1 MTGLRTRVVVADDDQ
16 AVRDALSDLVASQPD
31 LDLVGAAVDHPDA
44 IRLAVHNRPDAL
56 LLDVRMPRG
65 TATGTVRAIR
75 DRAPDVGVL
84 VLSGYEDPASAV
96 DLVAAG
102 ASGYLVK
109 GVADQEVL
117 EGIARTARGQLTM
130 SAPLAR
136 QCVELLR
143 RHPHAIAGSGG
154 EVGRTTGEATG
165 AAGGPAEGAR
175 GGAEAAV
182 AADGADDAGGGT
194 AGEEGWYRLLFEHAP
209 EATVVV
215 DQDGR
220 ILQVNA
226 ATEGLFGYPREQLR
240 GRPVDV
246 LLPDHPVAIYRRDSD
261 EVTARP
267 SGLELVGR
275 RRDGSEL
282 PIELSVGR
290 VVTDAGPRVILTV
303 RDMTE
308 IAGARDVLENSLQ
321 VLREAGQ
328 QERGLVEDLV
338 RAQERERA
346 RIAAGIHDDSL
357 QVLTAA
363 SLRVQQLRRRLS
375 DPEDL
380 KVLSKVEETLKLAGD
395 RLRRMIFDFRPPALE
410 DEGLVAALQ
419 IYLDRL
425 QEDTGVSYRL
435 DSQLDEEPPLETR
448 VVIYRIVQEALM
460 NVRKHARASR
470 VGVRL
475 SAAEG
480 GCLVEVTDDGVGY
493 YPQRAES
500 RSGHLGLILMRDR
513 AEIAGGWCR
522 IESAPGAGTTVE
534 FWVPFEVR
542 PEGSES

>member
-1 MTGLRTRVVVADDDQ
+1 MTGLRTRVVIADDDRV
-16 AVRDALSDLVASQPD
+16 VRDALSDLVTSQPD

-44 IRLAVHNRPDAL
+44 IRLAVHNRPDTL

-65 TATGTVRAIR
+65 TAADTVRAIR

-84 VLSGYEDPASAV
+84 VLSAYGDPAGAV
-96 DLVAAG
+96 DVIAAG

-130 SAPLAR
+130 SAALAR
-136 QCVELLR
+136 RCVELLR
-143 RHPHAIAGSGG
+143 RNPGAIAGGSGPG
-154 EVGRTTGEATG
+154 GQAGDVG
-165 AAGGPAEGAR
+165 
-175 GGAEAAV
+175 GGA
-182 AADGADDAGGGT
+182 D
-194 AGEEGWYRLLFEHAP
+194 GEEDWYRLLFEQAP

-215 DQDGR
+215 DPEGR
-220 ILQVNA
+220 ILLANA
-226 ATEGLFGYPREQLR
+226 ATEGLFGYPREELR

-261 EVTARP
+261 EVTAQP

-282 PIELSVGR
+282 PIELSVR
-290 VVTDAGPRVILTV
+290 RIVTDAGPRVILTI

-328 QERGLVEDLV
+328 QQRGLVEDLV

-363 SLRVQQLRRRLS
+363 SLRVQQLRRRLR

-448 VVIYRIVQEALM
+448 VVIYRIIQEALM
-460 NVRKHARASR
+460 NVRKHARATR

-475 SAAEG
+475 TAAEG

-500 RSGHLGLILMRDR
+500 RPGHLGLILMRDR

-522 IESAPGAGTTVE
+522 IESAPDAGTTVE

-542 PEGSES
+542 SEGSES